1 MPKIVISFD
10 TADGPTAGIDAISG
24 ALAQILPLGVRAA
37 DDDTVLTVTAA
48 VEGLG
53 RAVDAL
59 RIECAAEVG
68 ERSRVSLG
76 TASLAAKKGC
86 GSPAELLTRVTRT
99 SASSARSRLKL
110 GGETRAQLSLS
121 GVEFPARFPRIAAA
135 LEAGTLGVDSAQAI
149 LAGLVPIIDN
159 AAIDEIAAAETEL
172 VASAT
177 GVGSDAAVPCPADE
191 IRVQAQVWKSVLDPD
206 GLEPSEER
214 MMQKR
219 GFTLPRER
227 GGLLCGTYA
236 LMPEVGGRFIRMFDA
251 CQSPKSAPAFLR
263 DEELAEQNLEADPR
277 TPEQLRHDVVAAMV
291 DSFARSGEAP
301 TIGGAAPTVLVSV
314 RESDLARGRGAG
326 WIDGVD
332 EPVSFRTVKQAICTG
347 GTQLVRF
354 DEAGRIIELG
364 SPQRCFT
371 PAQRKAIT
379 LRDGGCIIPGC
390 NIPPAWTEI
399 HHVVPDADGGP
410 THTDNGVLLCWFHHR
425 SIETSG
431 WLIRMVGGVPQI
443 KAPPWIE
450 WDSPWRIATKSK
462 TRRADLL

>member
-1 MPKIVISFD
+1 MPNIVISFD
-10 TADGPTAGIDAISG
+10 TAEGPAAAIDAISG
-24 ALAQILPLGVRAA
+24 ALAQTLPLGVRAA
-37 DDDTVLTVTAA
+37 DDDTMLAVTAA

-53 RAVDAL
+53 RSIDAL
-59 RIECAAEVG
+59 RIECAGEIG

-86 GSPAELLTRVTRT
+86 GSAKELLTRVTRI
-99 SASSARSRLKL
+99 SNSSARSRLKL
-110 GGETRAQLSLS
+110 GGETRTQFSLS
-121 GVEFPARFPRIAAA
+121 GVEFPARFPRVAAA
-135 LEAGTLGVDSAQAI
+135 LEAGAIGIDSAQAI
-149 LAGLVPIIDN
+149 LEGLVPVIEN
-159 AAIDEIAAAETEL
+159 AAIDEIAAAESEL

-177 GVGSDAAVPCPADE
+177 GTGPDSAVPFPADE
-191 IRVQAQVWKSVLDPD
+191 VRVQAKVWKSVLDPD

-214 MMQKR
+214 MMKKR
-219 GFTLPRER
+219 GFSLPQER

-236 LMPEVGGRFIRMFDA
+236 LMPEIGAKFLRMFDA
-251 CQSPKSAPAFLR
+251 CQSPRTAPAFLR
-263 DEELAEQNLEADPR
+263 EEEAAEQELEVDPR
-277 TPEQLRHDVVAAMV
+277 TPDQLRHDVVAAMV
-291 DSFARSGEAP
+291 DSFARSGEVP
-301 TIGGAAPTVLVSV
+301 TIGGASPTVLVSV

-332 EPVSFRTVKQAICTG
+332 DPVSFRTVKQFICTG
-347 GTQLVRF
+347 GTQAVRF
-354 DEAGRIIELG
+354 DENGRIIELG

-390 NIPPAWTEI
+390 HIPAAWTEI
-399 HHVVPDADGGP
+399 HHVQPNAEGGP

-431 WLIRMVGGVPQI
+431 WLIRMVAGVPQI

>member
-1 MPKIVISFD
+1 VSRIVISFD
-10 TADGPTAGIDAISG
+10 TAEGPAAAVGAISA
-24 ALAQILPLGVRAA
+24 ALAQALPLGLCATG
-37 DDDTVLTVTAA
+37 DDTVLAVTAA
-48 VEGLG
+48 VEGIG
-53 RAVDAL
+53 RRVDAL
-59 RIECAAEVG
+59 RLECAGEIG

-76 TASLAAKKGC
+76 PASLAARKGC
-86 GSPAELLTRVTRT
+86 GNAAELLTRVTRV
-99 SASSARSRLKL
+99 SHSSARTRLKL
-110 GGETRAQLSLS
+110 GGETGAQLSIS
-121 GVEFPARFPRIAAA
+121 GVQFPARFPRIAAA
-135 LEAGTLGVDSAQAI
+135 LEAGTLGVDSAHAI

-159 AAIDEIAAAETEL
+159 AAIDELAAAEAEL

-177 GVGSDAAVPCPADE
+177 GVGPDAAVACPADE
-191 IRVQAQVWKSVLDPD
+191 IRIQAQVWKSVLDPD
-206 GLEPSEER
+206 GLEPSEAR

-219 GFTLPRER
+219 GFSLPRER

-236 LMPEVGGRFIRMFDA
+236 LMPDVGGKFIRMFNA
-251 CQSPKSAPAFLR
+251 CQSPRTAPEFLR
-263 DEELAEQNLEADPR
+263 EEEVTEQNLEADPR

-332 EPVSFRTVKQAICTG
+332 DPVSFRTVKQFICTG
-347 GTQLVRF
+347 GTQTVRF
-354 DEAGRIIELG
+354 DDNGRIIELG

-390 NIPPAWTEI
+390 CIPAAWTEI
-399 HHVVPDADGGP
+399 HHVVPDAEGGP

>member
-1 MPKIVISFD
+1 MSEIVIQFD
-10 TADGPTAGIDAISG
+10 SADGPATCIDAISA
-24 ALAQILPLGVRAA
+24 ALAHVFPLDLRSA
-37 DDDTVLTVTAA
+37 DGDAVLVATASA
-48 VEGLG
+48 ELLG
-53 RAVDAL
+53 RQVDAL
-59 RIECAAEVG
+59 RVLCAGELG
-68 ERSRVSLG
+68 ERSRASLG
-76 TASLAAKKGC
+76 SAALAAEKGC
-86 GSPAELLTRVTRT
+86 SGAAELLTRITRISG
-99 SASSARSRLKL
+99 SAAHSRIKL
-110 GGETRAQLSLS
+110 GEQTRSQLSLS
-121 GVEFPARFPRIAAA
+121 GVEFPPRFPRVAAA
-135 LEAGTLGVDSAQAI
+135 LEAGALGVDSAQAI

-159 AAIDEIAAAETEL
+159 AAIDEIAAAEAEL

-177 GVGSDAAVPCPADE
+177 GTAPDSAVPCSADE

-219 GFTLPRER
+219 GFSLPRER
-227 GGLLCGTYA
+227 GGLLCGSYS
-236 LMPEVGGRFIRMFDA
+236 LLPEVGAKFIRMFDA

-263 DEELAEQNLEADPR
+263 EEELAEQNLEADPR

-301 TIGGAAPTVLVSV
+301 TIGGAAPTVLVSI

-332 EPVSFRTVKQAICTG
+332 APVSFRTVKQFICTG

-354 DEAGRIIELG
+354 DDAGRIIELG

-371 PAQRKAIT
+371 PAQRRAIT
-379 LRDGGCIIPGC
+379 LRDGGCLIPGC
-390 NIPPAWTEI
+390 RIPAAWCEI
-399 HHVVPDADGGP
+399 HHVKPDAEGGP

-431 WLIRMVGGVPQI
+431 WLIRMVAGVPEI

-450 WDSPWRIATKSK
+450 WDSPWRLATKSK